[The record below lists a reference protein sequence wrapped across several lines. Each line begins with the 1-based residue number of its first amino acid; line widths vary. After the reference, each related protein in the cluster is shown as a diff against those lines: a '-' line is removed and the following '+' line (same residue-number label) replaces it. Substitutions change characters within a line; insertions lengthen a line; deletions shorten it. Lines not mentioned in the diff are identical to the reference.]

1 MHKIHVFI
9 VILLL
14 WSASVAQN
22 QISGKITDQEQR
34 PLAGANVFLPEL
46 NIGVT
51 SNQNGDYFISQ
62 LPNGKFKLRISYIG
76 YENAIRTVVLNH
88 SDVKMDVTL
97 KITPL
102 EAEEIVVSGGYN
114 ATQHENAIKIDI
126 LKLDNRTNRT
136 TPNFMEEL
144 TDIPG
149 VDMISK
155 GAGVSKPVIRGL
167 AMNDILVLNNGV
179 RYENYQ
185 YSDHHP
191 LGIEE
196 FGVENVEVIK
206 GPASLLYGSDA
217 IGGVINF
224 IKEKP
229 VPPGTLKADYHL
241 DLFSN
246 SLGVVQDFGIKG
258 AGQNLFGGFRF
269 GHKSHADYLQGGGDY
284 VPNSRFNE
292 VSVQAD
298 GGYMNRVGVFKLF
311 YDYNCQKLGLAEEDA
326 VEEIAARGRKN
337 EIWYQQF
344 NNHLLSSQNKLFLKR
359 YKLEVNA
366 ARQSSDLIH
375 YTGKNIKEIAMNLA
389 TLTYEAKLYLPSTEQ
404 SEYIVGIQGM
414 NQVNRNFG
422 NAEVILLPDARAANY
437 SAFVLLQRT
446 FYNKLK
452 LQAGARYDYKT
463 ISTESVGNPD
473 DSDYRAALDKTY
485 GSSSGSFGAT
495 YNLSEKLLL
504 RANFAAAYRTPN
516 LAELTSNGE
525 HELRYEIG
533 NALLIPQKA
542 YETDLSLHYH
552 LRNFTVDLAC
562 FYNDINHYIYI
573 TPTNDTTADGVPI
586 YRYKQSDAH
595 LHGGEAGIHYHPKNM
610 EWLHLKSTYST
621 VIGKRENGDFLPFI
635 PAGKWRCEV
644 IAERKNL
651 SIMQNAYAKAASTT
665 AFKQDHPAPD
675 EEATPGFMLIDIGVG
690 GDIYIGRQLLSI
702 SIAVNNL
709 FDKKYIDHL
718 STLKEVGFY
727 NPGRNVAVSLNIP
740 FGSN

>member
-1 MHKIHVFI
+1 MHKIHIFI

-14 WSASVAQN
+14 WIASVAQN

-34 PLAGANVFLPEL
+34 PLAGANVYLPEL
-46 NIGVT
+46 NIGVI
-51 SNQNGDYFISQ
+51 SDQNGDYFIDK
-62 LPNGKFKLRISYIG
+62 LPNGKLKLRISYIG
-76 YENAIRTVVLNH
+76 YNNVIQTVILNQ
-88 SDVKMDVTL
+88 SDIKLDVAL
-97 KITPL
+97 HITPL
-102 EAEEIVVSGGYN
+102 ESEEIVVSGGYN

-126 LKLDNRTNRT
+126 LKLDEQTKQA

-144 TDIPG
+144 TEIPG

-167 AMNDILVLNNGV
+167 AMNDVLTLNNGV

-217 IGGVINF
+217 IGGVVNF

-229 VPPGTLKADYHL
+229 APAGTLKADYHL

-246 SLGVVQDFGIKG
+246 SLGIMQDFGIKG
-258 AGQNLFGGFRF
+258 AGQNLFGGLRF

-292 VSVQAD
+292 LSLQAN
-298 GGYMNRVGVFKLF
+298 GGYTSKAGLFKLF
-311 YDYNCQKLGLAEEDA
+311 YDYNRQKLGLAEEDA
-326 VEEIAARGRKN
+326 VEEIAARGREN

-344 NNHLLSSQNKLFLKR
+344 NNHLLSSQNKLFLNR
-359 YKLEVNA
+359 YKLDLNA
-366 ARQSSDLIH
+366 AYQSSDLIH
-375 YTGKNIKEIAMNLA
+375 YAGENVKEIAMNLG
-389 TLTYEAKLYLPSTEQ
+389 TLTGETKLYLPSDEQ
-404 SEYIVGIQGM
+404 SEYIVGLQGM
-414 NQVNRNFG
+414 DQLNRNFG
-422 NAEVILLPDARAANY
+422 NAGVILLPNARSTNY
-437 SAFVLLQRT
+437 SAFVLLQHT
-446 FYNKLK
+446 FYDKLK

-463 ISTESVGNPD
+463 ISTESVGETED
-473 DSDYRAALDKTY
+473 ADYRAALDKTY

-495 YNLSEKLLL
+495 YNLSKKLLL

-552 LRNFTVDLAC
+552 LRNFTVDLAG
-562 FYNDINHYIYI
+562 FTNDIRHYIYI
-573 TPTNDTTADGVPI
+573 TPTNDTTANGISI
-586 YRYKQSDAH
+586 YRFKQSDAH
-595 LHGGEAGIHYHPKNM
+595 LYGGETGIHYHPKNM

-621 VIGKRENGDFLPFI
+621 VIGKRENGDYLPFI

-644 IAERKNL
+644 IAEKERIGILRNVF
-651 SIMQNAYAKAASTT
+651 AKVVSTT
-665 AFKQDHPAPD
+665 AFMQNHPAPD
-675 EEATPGFMLIDIGVG
+675 EEATPGYTLINVSVG
-690 GDIYIGRQLLSI
+690 GNLRIGRQLLSVGV
-702 SIAVNNL
+702 SINNL

-727 NPGRNVAVSLNIP
+727 NPGRNLAFSLTVP
-740 FGSN
+740 FGSK